1 MPDGIDADAGKAMPR
16 RSTLQLTTRIVDGL
30 QVDGKDAIFWDRE
43 LAGFGIRIYPT
54 GGKVYVA

>member
-1 MPDGIDADAGKAMPR
+1 MRMQGRPCREEA
-16 RSTLQLTTRIVDGL
+16 RSNLPHAIVDGL

>member
-16 RSTLQLTTRIVDGL
+16 RSALQLTTRIVDGL